1 MLPLPRQQAAQQT
14 VLVLLLLLLHLLP
27 HPASASAAAAAA
39 EAPPDGVLLGRLFQ
53 RLDADADGE
62 LGAAELG
69 AGLHAEHARARILGR
84 KRKHAAAHREF
95 ERALQ
100 RCGAPCQAAAAA
112 TAGGGAGLPGL
123 SPAAVRRWVHLPDMH
138 AVRGPTEAERAR
150 RFRLA
155 DVAPAD
161 GVLGSAEE
169 LFALLHPAH
178 ALPHE
183 AHTSA
188 ALARHVAAVDADGDG
203 RVGFEE
209 HYAEQARHARLGEG
223 AVVGG
228 GEGGAGAAA
237 APAAVAGVDAGAGG
251 VAAAGRPQLAAA
263 VRRGSGA
270 HLEHRLLARE
280 LRARELE
287 RFRRHDLDR
296 DGSLDRAE
304 LRRLLFPVHEP
315 SDVVRLEVRHLLSVA
330 DADRNGRLSLREA
343 REQARRLVR
352 FLHERAER
360 IDAAA
365 AGPAPDEL

>member
-112 TAGGGAGLPGL
+112 AAGGGAGLPGL

-228 GEGGAGAAA
+228 GEEAQHPVVGQTKAGA
-237 APAAVAGVDAGAGG
+237 VGRGGGSLGG
-251 VAAAGRPQLAAA
+251 VT
-263 VRRGSGA
+263 GA
-270 HLEHRLLARE
+270 TTPEVARE
-280 LRARELE
+280 EGGGQRRRRWQGAALRP
-287 RFRRHDLDR
+287 
-296 DGSLDRAE
+296 
-304 LRRLLFPVHEP
+304 RLPRQSTSAF
-315 SDVVRLEVRHLLSVA
+315 
-330 DADRNGRLSLREA
+330 
-343 REQARRLVR
+343 
-352 FLHERAER
+352 
-360 IDAAA
+360 
-365 AGPAPDEL
+365 